1 MPEVVF
7 GSQSG
12 SAPAPVV
19 EETKQVVNTPVADV
33 KVETTTTHSVPA
45 TQGAT
50 NAFRLGD
57 RLPGFKDVT
66 LPRLNIVYSV
76 GELGKSFAAGSIVFG
91 KETILYTPMEIDK
104 AQGVITKPALPP
116 VTIYVLGIVSER
128 FSEKIK
134 GGMGGEIVDTEAEV
148 RAAGGTLD
156 YKEWN
161 LKKGEGMRRFE
172 PLVELLVAI
181 EKPAHVNDGGA
192 VFGFDVG
199 DKKFT
204 IGFWSCKG
212 SAYTEAVKGV
222 FNTQR
227 LMGVLRGGYYT
238 HAFAL
243 TTKSKLFKLPDGSFE
258 APIPVARP
266 LKPTPPDV
274 LEFIKNIVQPVSS

>member
-1 MPEVVF
+1 MPEVKF
-7 GSQSG
+7 GNDNG

-45 TQGAT
+45 TQGA

-76 GELGKSFAAGSIVFG
+76 GELGKSFPAGAIVFG
-91 KETILYTPMEIDK
+91 KETILYTPPEIDQ
-104 AQGVITKPALPP
+104 AQGVIKKAALPP
-116 VTIYVLGIVSER
+116 VVIYVLGIVSER

-134 GGMGGEIVDTEAEV
+134 GGMGGEIVDSEAEV

-192 VFGFDVG
+192 VFGFPVG
-199 DKKFT
+199 DKQFT

-222 FNTQR
+222 FNYHR
-227 LMGVLRGGYYT
+227 LMGLLRGGYYT
-238 HAFAL
+238 HAFGL
-243 TTKSKLFKLPDGSFE
+243 TTKPKQFKLPDGAFT
-258 APIPVARP
+258 APVPVATPLRP
-266 LKPTPPDV
+266 TSPEV
-274 LEFIKNIVQPVSS
+274 LEFIRNIVQPVSA